1 MMRMAFVVSCG
12 EGREGGA
19 GGGGGGLSAS
29 ASTSPPFDSYD
40 K

>member
-12 EGREGGA
+12 EGREGGV
-19 GGGGGGLSAS
+19 GGQAS